1 MLLLRVVLVLVAV
14 VVGASILA
22 FLLSGDRRYL
32 GLAWKVGR
40 WTLFFTF
47 FLLALFF
54 LERVLAPVAGVF

>member
-1 MLLLRVVLVLVAV
+1 LFLLRVVLVLLAV

-40 WTLFFTF
+40 WTLVFVFFV
-47 FLLALFF
+47 LALLF
-54 LERVLAPVAGVF
+54 LERVLAPVAGML